1 MQRKVQALLW
11 DLEDAASGIEAY
23 IAGLDRVAFLA
34 DRMRQDAVAYR
45 FMVLG
50 ESLVRL
56 DREAPELAAR
66 IPERKRAIGLRN
78 HLAHGYHRIDYVTVW
93 DTAARDL
100 PDLRRKVRDLLSRI
114 ESAPAKA
121 TVKDDE
127 RQPTKPS
134 SFDR

>member
-1 MQRKVQALLW
+1 MQRKAQALLW
-11 DLEDAASGIEAY
+11 DLEDTVSGIEAC
-23 IAGLDRVAFLA
+23 ITGLDRVTFLA

-50 ESLVRL
+50 EALVRL
-56 DREAPELAAR
+56 DREAPELAR

-100 PDLRRKVRDLLSRI
+100 PELRRKVRDRLSRI
-114 ESAPAKA
+114 ESAPAEA
-121 TVKDDE
+121 TVKDDDE
-127 RQPTKPS
+127 GQPTEPS